1 MAWVNR
7 TTRDNC
13 PGGLQVKVGTSTSLG
28 PGCYEASPSRK
39 VRPNA
44 TGFGSGEK
52 LVRGANAG
60 STKGLTMITP
70 GPGSYAT
77 SNQTTWDSPTKSKAP
92 ATSIFQSKSQRL
104 GEVKLRRGFS
114 TPGPGAYS
122 KDDPFAQKPKGYALV
137 VELLQRG

>member
-13 PGGLQVKVGTSTSLG
+13 PGGLQVKTVTSASLG
-28 PGCYEASPSRK
+28 P

-44 TGFGSGEK
+44 AGFGSGEK

-60 STKGLTMITP
+60 STKGSTIITP
-70 GPGSYAT
+70 GPGAYTA
-77 SNQTTWDSPTKSKAP
+77 SNQTPWESPTKSKAP

-104 GEVKLRRGFS
+104 GEVTLRRGFS
-114 TPGPGAYS
+114 TPGPGAYAKQDLFAHKS
-122 KDDPFAQKPKGYALV
+122 KT
-137 VELLQRG
+137 

>member
-13 PGGLQVKVGTSTSLG
+13 PGGLQVKTVTSASLG
-28 PGCYEASPSRK
+28 PGCYETSPSRH

-44 TGFGSGEK
+44 AGFGSGEK

-60 STKGLTMITP
+60 STKGSTIITP
-70 GPGSYAT
+70 GPGAYTA
-77 SNQTTWDSPTKSKAP
+77 SNQTPWESPTKSKAP

-104 GEVKLRRGFS
+104 GEVTLRRGFS
-114 TPGPGAYS
+114 TPGPGAYAKQDLFAHKS
-122 KDDPFAQKPKGYALV
+122 KT
-137 VELLQRG
+137 